1 MIDHKVH
8 LQNILKEQSSLS
20 QEISQLNALL
30 ANKRELFLKYQG
42 ITEYLTANGVK
53 PDEEEEAKDATENT
67 EQVQIED

>member
-1 MIDHKVH
+1 MIDHKAH
-8 LQNILKEQSSLS
+8 LQSILKEQSSLS

-53 PDEEEEAKDATENT
+53 PDEEAAKDAAKDT
-67 EQVQIED
+67 EQVQTED

>member
-53 PDEEEEAKDATENT
+53 PDEEAAKDTTEDT

>member
-1 MIDHKVH
+1 MIDHKAH

-53 PDEEEEAKDATENT
+53 PDKEEATDATEDT
-67 EQVQIED
+67 EQVQPED

>member
-1 MIDHKVH
+1 MIDHKAH

-42 ITEYLTANGVK
+42 ITEYLTANGVE
-53 PDEEEEAKDATENT
+53 PDEEEAKDATEDT
-67 EQVQIED
+67 EQVQPED

>member
-1 MIDHKVH
+1 MIDHKAH

-53 PDEEEEAKDATENT
+53 PDEEAAKDVTEET
-67 EQVQIED
+67 EQVQTED